1 MRRKNFLLFLVSF
14 LLFASAC
21 DRIVDDPLGDEM
33 ARLQAWLQV
42 NNITTTPTASGLYYI
57 NIQEGVENA
66 PKDSNYVVMSYEV
79 RDLDGNLYETTNE
92 DVAKFYD
99 IFTATKH
106 YVPSFTQ
113 YFTKVSVLKGLAE
126 GLSMMK
132 EGGKARLIM
141 PSKLAYGT
149 GASGVSSYKTLIYD
163 VELKKVVLDPKAYE
177 KDSISSY
184 LSHHPGFTSFND
196 SLYYKKT
203 KEGTRQCVVA
213 KDSVVEVYYVGK
225 FLDGF
230 VFDTNID
237 TVALKNNIYSSS
249 KTYDALTFTVGSDS
263 YTAGFNL
270 AVQKMIEG
278 EEATFIIPSFNMYG
292 NTGQTGGTAVI
303 PPYATLI
310 FDIKLVKVSFKGKQ

>member
-1 MRRKNFLLFLVSF
+1 MRRKNILLFLISF
-14 LLFASAC
+14 LLFAVAC
-21 DRIVDDPLGDEM
+21 DRVVDDPISDEM

-42 NNITTTPTASGLYYI
+42 NNITTTPTASGLYFI
-57 NIQEGVENA
+57 DSKDGNGLT
-66 PKDSNYVVMSYEV
+66 PKDSNFVEISYEV
-79 RDLDGNLYETTNE
+79 RDLDGNLYETTN
-92 DVAKFYD
+92 DTVAKFYD
-99 IFTATKH
+99 IFSATKH
-106 YVPSFTQ
+106 YVPSYSQ
-113 YFTKVSVLKGLAE
+113 YLTNVSSLKGLVE
-126 GLSMMK
+126 GLGMMK
-132 EGGKARLIM
+132 EGGKAKLII
-141 PSKLAYGT
+141 PSKIGYGAGT
-149 GASGVSSYKTLIYD
+149 YGIPAYKTIIYD
-163 VELKKVVLDPKAYE
+163 LELKKVVLDPKTYE

-237 TVALKNNIYSSS
+237 SIARKNNIYSSS
-249 KTYDALTFTVGSDS
+249 KTYDAMSFTVGSDS

-292 NTGQTGGTAVI
+292 KTGQAGSTTSI

-310 FDIKLVKVSFKGKQ
+310 FDIKLVTVGPKGKQ